1 MNKFVIISTCHNV
14 ADWVSVNIEIL
25 KYQSHK
31 NFIGLYV
38 NDKST
43 DNTKEVITKSINNDS
58 RFYCID
64 TINGGSQYK
73 AYFEGIDFLQNN
85 NLIKDDDII
94 VEIDGDDWLSSVFI
108 LQYLNQ
114 IYNNPNIWMTYGQY
128 QIYPTGNLGGHF
140 NMEISNEIDRT
151 NSHRNYAFPYSHLK
165 TYKYNLL
172 KKVNRNDLLDPRT
185 GDYFKYA
192 FDHGLCIPMVE
203 MAGKSRIHRC
213 DDILYV
219 LNRSQELQNE
229 GKVKM
234 NEQKETESLIR
245 KGKVYT
251 RL

>member
-1 MNKFVIISTCHNV
+1 M
-14 ADWVSVNIEIL
+14 
-25 KYQSHK
+25 
-31 NFIGLYV
+31 

-64 TINGGSQYK
+64 TVNGGSQYK
-73 AYFEGIDFLQNN
+73 AYFEGIDFLEKF
-85 NLIKDDDII
+85 NLINDEDII

-114 IYNNPNIWMTYGQY
+114 IYNDPNIWMTYGQY

-151 NSHRNYAFPYSHLK
+151 NSHRNYPFPYSHLK

-172 KKVNRNDLLDPRT
+172 KKVNRNDLIDPRT

-203 MAGKSRIHRC
+203 MAGKSRIFRC

-229 GKVKM
+229 GKMKM
-234 NEQKETESLIR
+234 NEQKETEMLIR